1 MIYTPDA
8 PAPDTELQYIKSNLQ
23 IINQRTY
30 IENIPGVAGTGIT
43 HTKVKNMPTIGSG
56 YNIVVLLETD
66 SQNIINTIQDKIP
79 KYIDY
84 LPVIFKVTDKW
95 EALNVCTS
103 KKSGGKFTDRYRPIR
118 GGASICNE
126 NAYDTEQ
133 DLCPTGT
140 LSGFPVINDQYAV
153 QSAVNQGKRVILS
166 NNHILAHNF
175 VGGYYFYTGKK
186 GDPIIQP
193 GYRDEGIA
201 TTDRIGILEKWITLD
216 ASVST
221 NTVDCAYA
229 SINPD
234 IQYDDMTLCDY
245 NITPPSVQPELG
257 TQVKKTGRTTACT
270 YGEIDVLDVSGS
282 VSYFGGIKIK
292 FKDQVS
298 VSLDLGAGDSGSL
311 IITKDDNHPVA
322 LLFSTYP
329 QNKITNVEQKLGVL
343 FEDKCPLSIQFGL
356 N

>member
-1 MIYTPDA
+1 MS
-8 PAPDTELQYIKSNLQ
+8 ELEYIKSNLQ
-23 IINQRTY
+23 IINQRLT

-43 HTKVKNMPTIGSG
+43 HAKVKNIPTVGSG
-56 YNIVVLLETD
+56 YNIIVFLEKYNQ
-66 SQNIINTIQDKIP
+66 SIIDKIP
-79 KYIDY
+79 KYINSNIH
-84 LPVIFKVTDKW
+84 PAISIPTTFKVTGKW
-95 EALNVCTS
+95 EALSVCTS
-103 KKSGGKFTDRYRPIR
+103 KKSLGKFTDRYRPIR

-140 LSGFPVINDQYAV
+140 LSGFPVINDN
-153 QSAVNQGKRVILS
+153 SVNQGKRVILG
-166 NNHILAHNF
+166 NNHVLAHNF
-175 VGGYYFYTGKK
+175 IGGYYFYTGKK

-193 GYRDEGIA
+193 GYRDEGVA
-201 TTDRIGILEKWITLD
+201 ATDRIGILEKWITLD

-221 NTVDCAYA
+221 NIVDCAYA
-229 SINPD
+229 TINSD

-245 NITPPSVQPELG
+245 KITPPSVEPELG
-257 TQVKKTGRTTACT
+257 TQVKKAGRTTACT

-282 VSYFGGIKIK
+282 VQYFGGIKIK
-292 FKDQVS
+292 FKDQIS
-298 VSLDLGAGDSGSL
+298 VSLDLGSGDSGSL
-311 IITKDDNHPVA
+311 IVTKDDNHPVA

-343 FEDKCPLSIQFGL
+343 FEDKCPLNIQFGL